1 MADSRMRTWLVVMT
15 ITLVELS
22 MLERD
27 EGASTKPPMSLSE
40 LLHVLR
46 DRSKMLRRWPLNR
59 PPWQLGAEL
68 EELYRDCGEDSRFG
82 GLQILGD
89 IDDETYV
96 KSTPF
101 YSLYQRYMTMGPD
114 NVSYIDES
122 VGMFTHAELAR
133 YRCPGNGPIR
143 KISVEEHDAWVDQWH
158 ERIAKMAPEDSSGLP
173 KHMIFDPVRI
183 VHGEKER
190 DSHCYTA
197 MLRAYRQSH
206 YLKSFSGHSAK
217 NQHGEFM
224 AEPDVLFGQVPGWMS
239 RLELDEKMRVFDARM
254 LADMRPALERRNI
267 TAMLETVH
275 RGLRSEG
282 LTEKDICPGTNSRSS
297 RFIDAIFF
305 TQVVICPTRGL
316 VNLTFTKN
324 VSHRPWAIDKFGHA
338 LDFPRRPNGK
348 IIAEVLT
355 DGDIEALK
363 SANKY
368 SEVSSAPTER
378 EEERIKRKSSYV
390 KRIEYAKVLM
400 WKSQEDFMRREQRKF
415 LKQVVPTGS
424 LLC

>member
-1 MADSRMRTWLVVMT
+1 MRTWLVVMT

-173 KHMIFDPVRI
+173 KHMIFDP
-183 VHGEKER
+183 
-190 DSHCYTA
+190 
-197 MLRAYRQSH
+197 RQSH

-217 NQHGEFM
+217 NQHGDCVWEQQEAEMCQGEFM

-363 SANKY
+363 SANKQDT
-368 SEVSSAPTER
+368 SPPLRLAHSSSADTLR
-378 EEERIKRKSSYV
+378 SHQRQQRG
-390 KRIEYAKVLM
+390 
-400 WKSQEDFMRREQRKF
+400 RRR
-415 LKQVVPTGS
+415 G
-424 LLC
+424 